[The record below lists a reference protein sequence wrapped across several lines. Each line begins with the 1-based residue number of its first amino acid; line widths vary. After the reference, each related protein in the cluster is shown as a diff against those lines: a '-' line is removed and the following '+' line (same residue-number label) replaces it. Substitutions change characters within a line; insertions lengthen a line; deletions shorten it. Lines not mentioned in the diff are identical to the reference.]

1 MKKLHIVTALTSLL
15 CCSCAYMQTN
25 KNIREADVQYEGCKL
40 DADRLA
46 LCRKGSK
53 WYLSADVEKFTKHY
67 PVFHDSILLADNN
80 APQYR
85 EVESTEPMV
94 CYLPISAGT
103 AATLQ
108 MKEGYA
114 NAEDLAGEITR
125 LMQDTPVLY
134 APQMGRPARHAITAQ
149 IEESEKPVILT
160 FKQSGEPSFTRRAL
174 ATADF
179 VLVDIPGTVAYN
191 VAIPVMAPFIFFS
204 EFLNNED

>member
-1 MKKLHIVTALTSLL
+1 M
-15 CCSCAYMQTN
+15 
-25 KNIREADVQYEGCKL
+25 RYEGCKL
-40 DADRLA
+40 DADGLS
-46 LCRKGSK
+46 LCRKGNK
-53 WYLSADVEKFTKHY
+53 WYISATVEQFSKRY

-80 APQYR
+80 APQYIKA
-85 EVESTEPMV
+85 ETTESAT

-114 NAEDLAGEITR
+114 YAADLAGEITR

-134 APQMGRPARHAITAQ
+134 APQMGRTAHHTITAH
-149 IEESEKPVILT
+149 IEESDNPAIIT
-160 FKQSGEPSFTRRAL
+160 FKQNGEPSFTRRAL

-179 VLVDIPGTVAYN
+179 VLVDIPGTLAYN

-204 EFLNNED
+204 EFLSDEN